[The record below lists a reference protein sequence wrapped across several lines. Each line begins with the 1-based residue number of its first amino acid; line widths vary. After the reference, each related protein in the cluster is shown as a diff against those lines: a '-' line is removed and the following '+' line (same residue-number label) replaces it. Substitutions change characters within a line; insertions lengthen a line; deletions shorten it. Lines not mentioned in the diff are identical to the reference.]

1 MKKRKHIFE
10 KKKFM
15 YPYKY
20 DEAHEPCTGCFRKGV
35 DAF

>member
-20 DEAHEPCTGCFRKGV
+20 DDESDDGESS
-35 DAF
+35 